1 MQFGIY
7 RKKNYTGQLL
17 NYDSSAHLFQ
27 KRSTIIK
34 SLVSRAIKICS
45 SETLNDE
52 LKHVKEQLKIIDT
65 PPPPGIIQEEITKKI
80 METLLALFKKKILK

>member
-7 RKKNYTGQLL
+7 RKKKYTGHLL
-17 NYDSSAHLFQ
+17 NYDSSAHLSQ
-27 KRSTIIK
+27 KRSAIIK

-52 LKHVKEQLKIIDT
+52 LKHVKE
-65 PPPPGIIQEEITKKI
+65 
-80 METLLALFKKKILK
+80 